1 MLWDL
6 LGTLQP
12 QQGPSMAA
20 KSSTQTQYLEL
31 HGKTWRVTVAVPPRL
46 RPVLG
51 HRLKQS
57 LETDSLTTANV
68 LKKRVVAEF
77 KARIARAWEAHGG
90 KTRSRMSEAVA
101 MRRELEAATDPED
114 FDDVN
119 RAILERIEEL
129 RQAGTVGYEYV
140 DFGDGEPPQ
149 QEPVL
154 SREAKAEIAAFKAIA
169 VVGAIPITL
178 HHQEFTDKLKTKDRS
193 KFDEPRAMAIFLKW
207 LLEKEIEPYISN
219 ITKGVAVRF
228 MDEMPEFTGLS
239 WGTNAKYFGRLKFY
253 WSWLVKREYAKA
265 NPFDGLTLDKPS
277 IVHGEEERSFTD
289 VEIQRLLMG
298 KPDPGM
304 MDVLLIGALTGARL
318 DAIID
323 MRVGDT
329 VEGWFTFKPQK
340 KEKSARDVPIHP
352 ALVEIVKRRVEGL
365 RPEDD
370 FFPDWPAPQAEGSK
384 RERSAYFSKR
394 FTKYR
399 RDLGVDDVI
408 EGKRRSLVNF
418 HSFRRWFITKLER
431 AGTSEPMIA
440 AIVGHKRSGL
450 TLGRYSEG
458 PEMVAAKKAIAK
470 VQLPPLDGS
479 PVTEAQPLTPRRRR

>member
-1 MLWDL
+1 
-6 LGTLQP
+6 
-12 QQGPSMAA
+12 MAS
-20 KSSTQTQYLEL
+20 KRSSQTQYLEL

-57 LETDSLTTANV
+57 LETESLTTANV
-68 LKKRVVAEF
+68 LKKRVVADF

-101 MRRELEAATDPED
+101 LRRELESVAPDDHEG
-114 FDDVN
+114 FDEISK
-119 RAILERIEEL
+119 AILERIEEL
-129 RQAGTVGYEYV
+129 KEAGTVGYKLV
-140 DFGDGEPPQ
+140 DYRDGDAPQ
-149 QEPVL
+149 EEPVL
-154 SREAKAEIAAFKAIA
+154 SREAAAEIQSFRAIA
-169 VVGAIPITL
+169 VRGAIPITL
-178 HHQEFTDKLKTKDRS
+178 YHDEFTKKLQTKDRS

-207 LLEKEIEPYISN
+207 LIEKDIDPFIDN
-219 ITKGVAVRF
+219 VNKGVAVRF

-253 WSWLVKREYAKA
+253 WSWLVKREYAKH

-277 IVHGEEERSFTD
+277 VVHGEEERAFTD

-304 MDVLLIGALTGARL
+304 MDVILIGALTGARL

-323 MRVGDT
+323 LRVGDT
-329 VEGWFTFKPQK
+329 AAGFFTFKPQK
-340 KEKSARDVPIHP
+340 KEPSARDVPIHP
-352 ALVEIVKRRVEGL
+352 ALAEIVKRRVAGL
-365 RPEDD
+365 RPTDD
-370 FFPDWPAPQAEGSK
+370 LFPDWPAPQAEGSK

-431 AGTSEPMIA
+431 AGVSEPLIA

-458 PEMVAAKKAIAK
+458 PEMAQAKAAIAK
-470 VQLPPLDGS
+470 VRLPPLDGS
-479 PVTEAQPLTPRRRR
+479 PVTEAQALTPRRRR